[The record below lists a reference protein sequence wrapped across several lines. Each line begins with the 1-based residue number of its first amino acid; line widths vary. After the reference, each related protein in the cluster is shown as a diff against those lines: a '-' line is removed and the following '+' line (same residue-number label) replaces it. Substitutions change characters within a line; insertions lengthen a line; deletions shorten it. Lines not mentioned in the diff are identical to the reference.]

1 MLSNIEFFNNP
12 DGEVSYKALGEP
24 MRTLTESDRNIISEL
39 LSIIRDRYSEAYKVL
54 SELYS
59 RYDRNRFN
67 FEFRMVHRFIR
78 CNFGEY
84 DALRADIDGNGA
96 FQFEEVRCPLR
107 GECIYECRICK
118 PNMDTALTPR
128 EIEVLK
134 LISEGFN
141 AYQIA
146 DSLCISKVTVD
157 RHRENM
163 KARLHAGNVADLVR
177 YYCEHI
183 KK

>member
-12 DGEVSYKALGEP
+12 DGEISFKVLCEP
-24 MRTLTESDRNIISEL
+24 MRTLTESDRDIIADM
-39 LSIIRDRYSEAYKVL
+39 LSIIRDRYSEAYRCL

-59 RYDRNRFN
+59 RYDRNRIN
-67 FEFRMVHRFIR
+67 FEYKMVHRFIR

-84 DALRADIDGNGA
+84 DALRVDIDGNGF

-107 GECIYECRICK
+107 GECVHECRICK
-118 PNMDTALTPR
+118 PRMDTALTPR
-128 EIEVLK
+128 ELDVLR
-134 LISEGFN
+134 LIAEGMS

-146 DSLCISKVTVD
+146 DSLCISKATVD

-177 YYCEHI
+177 YYCENI